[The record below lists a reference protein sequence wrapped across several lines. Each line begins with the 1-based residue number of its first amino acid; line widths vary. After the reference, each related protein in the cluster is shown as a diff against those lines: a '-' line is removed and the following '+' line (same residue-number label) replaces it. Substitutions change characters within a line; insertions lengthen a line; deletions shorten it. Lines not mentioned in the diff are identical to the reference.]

1 MSNLEPQA
9 PLLLSKPRRPYLD
22 LLLISFLILFFE
34 LACIRF
40 FGSMV
45 VFLTFFTNITL
56 MACFLGM
63 SVGCMTATRKI
74 NFISWVLPLAFLA
87 VLAAMVLFV
96 VYQNNSNITVDVGN
110 QKSPQLIY
118 FGTEYRPK
126 DPRQFVIPIHVVAG
140 FFFALISLMFVGLGQ
155 VMGRAFDVIPNRIGA
170 YTANVFGS
178 LLGVVGFF
186 AVSWYH
192 CSPHLWFLVC
202 VLICL
207 YFLPQWNAAS
217 VAGAGWVFI
226 CGGDGFL
233 RDRGSRADFLV
244 AVLQDSVHRADG
256 RD

>member
-1 MSNLEPQA
+1 MSNPEPQA
-9 PLLLSKPRRPYLD
+9 LVSPSQSRRPYLD

-74 NFISWVLPLAFLA
+74 NFMKRVLPLAFLTT
-87 VLAAMVLFV
+87 LAAVVLFI
-96 VYQNNSNITVDVGN
+96 VYQKFSNITIDVGN

-126 DPRQFVIPIHVVAG
+126 DPRQFVIPLYYPVG
-140 FFFALISLMFVGLGQ
+140 FFFTLIALMFVGLGQ

-178 LLGVVGFF
+178 
-186 AVSWYH
+186 
-192 CSPHLWFLVC
+192 
-202 VLICL
+202 
-207 YFLPQWNAAS
+207 
-217 VAGAGWVFI
+217 
-226 CGGDGFL
+226 
-233 RDRGSRADFLV
+233 
-244 AVLQDSVHRADG
+244 
-256 RD
+256 